1 MLRKVLTITLLFATL
16 AMFGQQAYVKSYTI
30 TVAGTSNIHDWESQ
44 VSSCTGS
51 CQMILDENQ
60 KVSINQLQVKIP
72 VENII
77 SDHDL
82 MDTKTWACFESDKY
96 PYITFRAKHV
106 RFDAG
111 IAYFSGTL
119 KMHGVTKQVTFP
131 CKYTF
136 HDGVIVFKGSY
147 AIDMVDYQM
156 DPPSLMMGAISVGP
170 IVTVHFNVE
179 YKIS

>member
-1 MLRKVLTITLLFATL
+1 MLFAAV
-16 AMFGQQAYVKSYTI
+16 AMFSQQASVQSYTI

-51 CQMILDENQ
+51 CHIAVGENQ
-60 KVSINQLQVKIP
+60 ELKISELQVKIP

-82 MDTKTWACFESDKY
+82 MDTKTWECFESSRY
-96 PYITFRAKHV
+96 PYITFKAKRV

-111 IAYFSGTL
+111 IAYFTGIL

-131 CKYTF
+131 SKYTF
-136 HDGVIVFKGSY
+136 HNGVITFTGSY
-147 AIDMVDYQM
+147 TIDMEDYQM
-156 DPPSLMMGAISVGP
+156 EPPSLMLGAISVGP
-170 IVTVHFNVE
+170 SVTVKFNVV